1 MISQRNLF
9 LCTYVEKYIFPI
21 VIPGLSFSPP
31 KVMYETPNTYITN
44 IINDVITS
52 TRMLERPLVTRIEA
66 TKATTAPITPRLMP
80 QLVRLQNSSSRNKA
94 AKNPGFLQ
102 VKSWKVYER

>member
-1 MISQRNLF
+1 MISQSNIF

-21 VIPGLSFSPP
+21 VIPGLSYSPP

-52 TRMLERPLVTRIEA
+52 TRMLERPLVIRSEA
-66 TKATTAPITPRLMP
+66 PKATTAPITPRLMP
-80 QLVRLQNSSSRNKA
+80 QLVRLQNSSSSRA
-94 AKNPGFLQ
+94 AATLPGFLQ
-102 VKSWKVYER
+102 LKSWKVYER